1 MSKTRKIVLI
11 SFLAAAFILA
21 GIGSYAKFA
30 HWSNMLCCGLVFIGF
45 ILATA
50 ALVVAMWRP
59 KMN

>member
-21 GIGSYAKFA
+21 GIGSYARFE
-30 HWSNMLCCGLVFIGF
+30 HWSNMLCCRLVFTGLIM
-45 ILATA
+45 ATA

-59 KMN
+59 KMH